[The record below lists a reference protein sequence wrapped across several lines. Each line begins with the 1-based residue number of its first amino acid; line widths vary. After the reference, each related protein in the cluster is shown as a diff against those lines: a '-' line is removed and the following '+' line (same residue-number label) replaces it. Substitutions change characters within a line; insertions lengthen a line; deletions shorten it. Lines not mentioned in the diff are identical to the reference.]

1 MLKIFI
7 ALLSVCLLPAAGWA
21 ETIYL
26 KNGEVIKAKITKD
39 TGYSIQI
46 MAGGF
51 PKSFRMDEVDRVE
64 PDEPPAPAPGAEAA
78 AEELTAEKKELITR
92 LIEANGAR
100 ESMIQSFAQIIDS
113 IPADAKAKYQAMF
126 KVDEIISRL
135 LPVYARHYTT
145 QELKEIIMFYKS
157 PVGQKHIQTT
167 PEVMKETM
175 VETIKYFQEKMPPQG
190 LPGQQSNFPN

>member
-51 PKSFRMDEVDRVE
+51 PKVFRMDEVDRIE
-64 PDEPPAPAPGAEAA
+64 PDPPPATEAEA
-78 AEELTAEKKELITR
+78 EGLTAEKKELITR

-100 ESMIQSFAQIIDS
+100 ESMNQTFAQIIDS
-113 IPADAKAKYQAMF
+113 VPADAKAKYQKMF

-145 QELKEIIMFYKS
+145 QELKEIIIFYKS

-167 PEVMKETM
+167 PDVMKETM
-175 VETIKYFQEKMPPQG
+175 VETIKYFQEKMPPQNTS
-190 LPGQQSNFPN
+190 GQQPNFPN